1 MQGCPPTATTNPPSA
16 SVGRG
21 TDSDSC
27 PVDAASVAAWLS
39 LAACPDARAHWWG
52 ARGSDFDPRARV
64 ELLRHAGISL
74 PAPNDR
80 RLARCLAWLE
90 QPGNALVGW
99 DAAAYPETLASL
111 EDPPPVLFVSGDRSL
126 LAALQVAIV
135 GSRRPSPG
143 GAEHAYRLARDLAQ
157 AGLVITSGLARGID
171 AAAHRGALAAGG
183 AGPTVG
189 VSGCGPDVVYPREHA
204 ELYAEV
210 AACGLLVSE
219 FPPGTTARPH
229 HFPRRNRLISG
240 LARAVVV
247 VEAAQPSGSLITAR
261 LALGQGREVL
271 AVPGSVTNPEARG
284 CHALIRDG
292 ARLVEDASQVLEE
305 LSSLPL
311 QLPVPRQRRPL
322 ATRPAGAGAGAGD
335 GRGGHVAPPRPPPD
349 AGPTRAVPA
358 ELPASLSSPSVRRV
372 LAAMGTDLV
381 DIDSVV
387 FRSGL
392 TVSDVSSILAALE
405 LSGLVWVGPA
415 GTFQRKP
422 D

>member
-1 MQGCPPTATTNPPSA
+1 MQGCPPASTTNPPSA
-16 SVGRG
+16 SARCG
-21 TDSDSC
+21 TDSDSS
-27 PVDAASVAAWLS
+27 PIDAAIVAAWLA
-39 LAACPDARAHWWG
+39 LAACPDARADWWG

-64 ELLRHAGISL
+64 EHLRSAGMPL

-99 DAAAYPETLASL
+99 DAAAYPETLANL
-111 EDPPPVLFVSGDRSL
+111 ADPPPVLFVSGDRSL
-126 LAALQVAIV
+126 LTALQVAIV

-143 GAEHAYRLARDLAQ
+143 GAEHAYRLARDLAH

-183 AGPTVG
+183 AGSTVG
-189 VSGCGPDVVYPREHA
+189 VSGCGPDVIYPRAHA
-204 ELYAEV
+204 GLYAEV

-271 AVPGSVTNPEARG
+271 AVPGSVTNPAARG

-322 ATRPAGAGAGAGD
+322 AAGPAEDGG
-335 GRGGHVAPPRPPPD
+335 GRGGHAAPPRPPAV

-358 ELPASLSSPSVRRV
+358 ELPASLSSPSLRRV

-387 FRSGL
+387 LRSGL

-405 LSGLVWVGPA
+405 LAGLVWAGPA